1 MEKEKKGFAG
11 FVKRNWLV
19 ILTGLTVGAAAVVL
33 TALGNP
39 KNMGFC
45 IACFERDIA
54 GALSFHKAGVVQYF
68 RPEIVGL
75 VVGAMGMAMIKK
87 EWHPQG
93 GSSPFTRFMLG
104 MLVMIG
110 ALVFLGCPLRMVIR
124 IGGGDVNALIGLL
137 GFVVGIVIGTFPL
150 RFGFT
155 LNRAY
160 KQNAFEGLF
169 FPILMAALLVLSLVT
184 PLFAKSEEGPG
195 SMHAPWYAALL
206 IAIVVGAL
214 CQRSRLCM
222 AGGVRDVV
230 LFKDFHLIYGFIAII
245 VAVLCGN
252 VVVNVIN
259 AVMPLFKD
267 GMPDHPIAH
276 ILNAI
281 NGARPLFRFAMA
293 DQPIAH
299 TDGVFNFLG
308 MALVGWGSVLLGGC
322 PLRQLILAGEGNSDS
337 AVTVFGFIAGA
348 AVSHNFGL
356 ASSAKGIGEGPVL
369 WVLIAGFVILA
380 VLSIVNTKR
389 RA

>member
-1 MEKEKKGFAG
+1 MEKKQKGFAG

-19 ILTGLTVGAAAVVL
+19 ILTGLIVGAAAVVL

-54 GALSFHKAGVVQYF
+54 GALKFHSAGVVQYF

-75 VVGAMGMAMIKK
+75 VLGAMIMSMIKK
-87 EWHPQG
+87 EWKPQG
-93 GSSPFTRFMLG
+93 GSSPITRFVLG

-137 GFVVGIVIGTFPL
+137 GFIVGIVIGTFPL

-160 KQNAFEGLF
+160 KQNKAEGLV
-169 FPILMAALLVLSLVT
+169 FPILLIVLFILSLI
-184 PLFAKSEEGPG
+184 PDLFAKSTEGPG
-195 SMHAPWYAALL
+195 SMRAPWYAALL
-206 IAIVVGAL
+206 IALVVGAL

-230 LFKDFHLIYGFIAII
+230 MFKDFHLVYGFLAII
-245 VAVLCGN
+245 VAVLVGN
-252 VVVNVIN
+252 LITHN
-259 AVMPLFKD
+259 
-267 GMPDHPIAH
+267 
-276 ILNAI
+276 
-281 NGARPLFRFAMA
+281 FRFGLA

-299 TDGVFNFLG
+299 TDGIFNFLG
-308 MALVGWGSVLLGGC
+308 MMLVGWGSVLLGGC

-356 ASSAKGIGEGPVL
+356 ASSAKGIGAGPVL

-380 VLSIVNTKR
+380 ALSVFNTKR

>member
-1 MEKEKKGFAG
+1 MEKGNKGFAG

-19 ILTGLTVGAAAVVL
+19 MVTGLIVGAAAVIL

-54 GALSFHKAGVVQYF
+54 GALSFHKAGAVQYF

-75 VVGAMGMAMIKK
+75 VIGAMLMAMIKK
-87 EWHPQG
+87 EWRPQG
-93 GSSPFTRFMLG
+93 GSSPFTRFILG

-160 KQNAFEGLF
+160 KQNALEGLF
-169 FPILMAALLVLSLVT
+169 FPILMVILLVLSLVT

-195 SMHAPWYAALL
+195 SMHAPWVAALL

-230 LFKDFHLIYGFIAII
+230 LFKDFHLIYGFLAII
-245 VAVLCGN
+245 VAVVCGN
-252 VVVNVIN
+252 VIVN
-259 AVMPLFKD
+259 AV
-267 GMPDHPIAH
+267 
-276 ILNAI
+276 
-281 NGARPLFRFAMA
+281 NGVTPLFRFAMA

-380 VLSIVNTKR
+380 ILSIVNTKR

>member
-1 MEKEKKGFAG
+1 MEKKQKGFAG

-19 ILTGLTVGAAAVVL
+19 ILTGLIVGAAAVVL

-54 GALSFHKAGVVQYF
+54 GALKFHSAGVVQYF

-75 VVGAMGMAMIKK
+75 VLGAMIMSMIKK
-87 EWHPQG
+87 EWKPQG
-93 GSSPFTRFMLG
+93 GSSPITRFVLG

-137 GFVVGIVIGTFPL
+137 GFIVGIVIGTFPL

-160 KQNAFEGLF
+160 KQNKAEGLV
-169 FPILMAALLVLSLVT
+169 FPILLVVLFILSLI
-184 PLFAKSEEGPG
+184 PDLFAKSTEGPG
-195 SMHAPWYAALL
+195 SMRAPWYAALL
-206 IAIVVGAL
+206 IALVVGAL

-230 LFKDFHLIYGFIAII
+230 MFKDFHLIYGFLAII
-245 VAVLCGN
+245 VAVLVGN
-252 VVVNVIN
+252 LITHN
-259 AVMPLFKD
+259 
-267 GMPDHPIAH
+267 
-276 ILNAI
+276 
-281 NGARPLFRFAMA
+281 FRFGLA

-299 TDGVFNFLG
+299 TDGIFNFLG
-308 MALVGWGSVLLGGC
+308 MVLVGWGSVLLGGC

-356 ASSAKGIGEGPVL
+356 ASSAKGIGAGPVL

-380 VLSIVNTKR
+380 ALSVFNTKR

>member
-1 MEKEKKGFAG
+1 MEKKQKGFAG

-19 ILTGLTVGAAAVVL
+19 ILTGLIVGAAAVIL

-54 GALSFHKAGVVQYF
+54 GALKFHSAGVVQYF

-75 VVGAMGMAMIKK
+75 VLGAMIMSMIRK
-87 EWHPQG
+87 EWKPQG
-93 GSSPFTRFMLG
+93 GSSPITRFVLG

-137 GFVVGIVIGTFPL
+137 GFIVGIVIGTFPL

-160 KQNAFEGLF
+160 KQNKAEGLV
-169 FPILMAALLVLSLVT
+169 FPILLVVLFILSLI
-184 PLFAKSEEGPG
+184 PDLFAKSTEGPG
-195 SMHAPWYAALL
+195 SMRAPWYAALL
-206 IAIVVGAL
+206 IALVVGAL

-230 LFKDFHLIYGFIAII
+230 MFKDFHLVYGFLAII
-245 VAVLCGN
+245 VAVLVGN
-252 VVVNVIN
+252 LITHN
-259 AVMPLFKD
+259 
-267 GMPDHPIAH
+267 
-276 ILNAI
+276 
-281 NGARPLFRFAMA
+281 FRFGLA

-299 TDGVFNFLG
+299 TDGIFNFLG
-308 MALVGWGSVLLGGC
+308 MVLVGWGSVLLGGC

-356 ASSAKGIGEGPVL
+356 ASSAKGIGAGPVL
-369 WVLIAGFVILA
+369 WVLIAEFVILA
-380 VLSIVNTKR
+380 ALSVFNTKR

>member
-1 MEKEKKGFAG
+1 MEKTQKGFAG

-19 ILTGLTVGAAAVVL
+19 ILTGLIVGAAAVVL

-54 GALSFHKAGVVQYF
+54 GALKFHSAGVVQYF

-75 VVGAMGMAMIKK
+75 VLGAMIMSMIKK
-87 EWHPQG
+87 EWKPQG
-93 GSSPFTRFMLG
+93 GSSPITRFVLG

-137 GFVVGIVIGTFPL
+137 GFIVGIVIGTFPL

-160 KQNAFEGLF
+160 KQNKAEGLV
-169 FPILMAALLVLSLVT
+169 FPILLVVLFILSLI
-184 PLFAKSEEGPG
+184 PDLFAKSTEGPG
-195 SMHAPWYAALL
+195 SMRAPWYAALL
-206 IAIVVGAL
+206 IALVVGAL

-230 LFKDFHLIYGFIAII
+230 MFKDFHLVYGFLAII
-245 VAVLCGN
+245 VAVLVGN
-252 VVVNVIN
+252 LITHN
-259 AVMPLFKD
+259 
-267 GMPDHPIAH
+267 
-276 ILNAI
+276 
-281 NGARPLFRFAMA
+281 FRFGLA

-308 MALVGWGSVLLGGC
+308 MVLVGWGSVLLGGC

-356 ASSAKGIGEGPVL
+356 ASSAKGIGAGPVL

-380 VLSIVNTKR
+380 ALSVFNTKR

>member
-1 MEKEKKGFAG
+1 MENTQKGFAG

-19 ILTGLTVGAAAVVL
+19 ILTGLIVGAAAVVL

-54 GALSFHKAGVVQYF
+54 GALKFHSAGVVQYF

-75 VVGAMGMAMIKK
+75 VLGAMIMSMIKK
-87 EWHPQG
+87 EWKPQG
-93 GSSPFTRFMLG
+93 GSSPITRFVLG

-137 GFVVGIVIGTFPL
+137 GFIVGIVIGTFPL

-160 KQNAFEGLF
+160 KQNKAEGLV
-169 FPILMAALLVLSLVT
+169 FPILLVVLFILSLI
-184 PLFAKSEEGPG
+184 PDLFAKSTEGPG
-195 SMHAPWYAALL
+195 SMRAPWYAALL
-206 IAIVVGAL
+206 IALVVGAL

-230 LFKDFHLIYGFIAII
+230 MFKDFHLVYGFLAII
-245 VAVLCGN
+245 VAVLVGN
-252 VVVNVIN
+252 LITHN
-259 AVMPLFKD
+259 
-267 GMPDHPIAH
+267 
-276 ILNAI
+276 
-281 NGARPLFRFAMA
+281 FRFGLA

-299 TDGVFNFLG
+299 TDGIFNFLG
-308 MALVGWGSVLLGGC
+308 MVLVGWGSVLLGGC

-356 ASSAKGIGEGPVL
+356 ASSAKGIGAGPVL

-380 VLSIVNTKR
+380 ALSVFNTKR

>member
-1 MEKEKKGFAG
+1 MEIEKKGFMG

-19 ILTGLTVGAAAVVL
+19 ILTGLIVGAAAVVL

-54 GALSFHKAGVVQYF
+54 GSLKFHTAPVVQYF

-75 VVGAMGMAMIKK
+75 VLGAMIMSMIKK
-87 EWHPQG
+87 EWKPQG
-93 GSSPFTRFMLG
+93 GSSPFTRFLLG

-124 IGGGDVNALIGLL
+124 IGGGDVNALVGLL
-137 GFVVGIVIGTFPL
+137 GFIVGIVIGTFPL

-160 KQNAFEGLF
+160 KQNATEGLL
-169 FPILMAALLVLSLVT
+169 FPILLVILFILSLI
-184 PLFAKSEEGPG
+184 PELFARSEKGPG

-230 LFKDFHLIYGFIAII
+230 LFKDFHLIYGFLAII
-245 VAVLCGN
+245 VAVLIGN
-252 VVVNVIN
+252 LITHN
-259 AVMPLFKD
+259 FKY
-267 GMPDHPIAH
+267 GLAE
-276 ILNAI
+276 
-281 NGARPLFRFAMA
+281 
-293 DQPIAH
+293 QPIAH
-299 TDGVFNFLG
+299 TDGIFNFLG
-308 MALVGWGSVLLGGC
+308 MVLVGWGSVLLGGC

-337 AVTVFGFIAGA
+337 AITVFGFIAGA

-356 ASSAKGIGEGPVL
+356 ASSADGIGAGPVL
-369 WVLIAGFVILA
+369 WVLIAGFVIFA
-380 VLSIVNTKR
+380 ALSVSHTKR

>member
-1 MEKEKKGFAG
+1 MEKKQKGFAG

-19 ILTGLTVGAAAVVL
+19 ILTGLIVGAAAVVL

-54 GALSFHKAGVVQYF
+54 GALKFHSAGVVQYF

-75 VVGAMGMAMIKK
+75 VLGAMIMSMIKK
-87 EWHPQG
+87 EWKPQG
-93 GSSPFTRFMLG
+93 GSSPITRFVLG

-124 IGGGDVNALIGLL
+124 IGGGDMNALIGLL
-137 GFVVGIVIGTFPL
+137 GFIVGIVIGTFPL

-160 KQNAFEGLF
+160 KQNKAEGLV
-169 FPILMAALLVLSLVT
+169 FPILLVVLFILSLI
-184 PLFAKSEEGPG
+184 PDLFAKSTEGPG
-195 SMHAPWYAALL
+195 SMRAPWYAALL
-206 IAIVVGAL
+206 IALVVGAL

-230 LFKDFHLIYGFIAII
+230 MFKDFHLVYGFLAII
-245 VAVLCGN
+245 VAVLVGN
-252 VVVNVIN
+252 LITHN
-259 AVMPLFKD
+259 
-267 GMPDHPIAH
+267 
-276 ILNAI
+276 
-281 NGARPLFRFAMA
+281 FRFGLA

-299 TDGVFNFLG
+299 TDGIFNFLG
-308 MALVGWGSVLLGGC
+308 MVLVGWGSVLLGGC

-356 ASSAKGIGEGPVL
+356 ASSAKGIGAGPVL

-380 VLSIVNTKR
+380 ALSVFNTKR